1 MCEWY
6 SRINEYLLNLGF
18 TKIVVDPNLYFLYVK
33 PDLLVLVLYVDDSI
47 LTGSYE
53 KLIGWCKEKLAN
65 KFDMKDIGLI
75 HCFLGL
81 EVW

>member
-1 MCEWY
+1 M
-6 SRINEYLLNLGF
+6 
-18 TKIVVDPNLYFLYVK
+18 
-33 PDLLVLVLYVDDSI
+33 YVDDSI